1 MNQSNSLGPPATNL
15 ISLQEA
21 LRTLGLGL
29 EVAKVR
35 RADIVVTSTGIDV
48 DTPGEYGHRTYD
60 WGDLGSQSRAQ
71 QRHRRPTPR
80 AASWMDPA
88 ALTRWSVLL
97 RVIGQ
102 LLDAQGIRECTMQV
116 SVATPDDPQEC
127 RVTVRANGRVM
138 VDNEQVQLQLLRLR
152 TRYVDARAVEPPPAR
167 RPWWAIWRRD

>member
-1 MNQSNSLGPPATNL
+1 VKQSNRSGPAATGL

-29 EVAKVR
+29 EVAKVL
-35 RADIVVTSTGIDV
+35 RAEIVIGNTGIDI
-48 DTPGEYGHRTYD
+48 DTPSEYGHRAYA
-60 WGDLGSQSRAQ
+60 WSDLDSQSRAQ
-71 QRHRRPTPR
+71 QRHRRSIPR
-80 AASWMDPA
+80 SAPWMDPA

-116 SVATPDDPQEC
+116 SVASPDDPQEC
-127 RVTVRANGRVM
+127 RVTVKTNGKVV

-152 TRYVDARAVEPPPAR
+152 TRYVDARAADPPAAR
-167 RPWWAIWRRD
+167 RPWWAVWRRD